1 MIVSWELF
9 KIPMKTDVPNQ
20 NTYVNASASAKPCIL
35 QMYSGRTFFFF
46 YKIWCIYCVP
56 NIDGLVQE
64 RRNSSGLAM
73 ELCLS
78 FINP

>member
-9 KIPMKTDVPNQ
+9 KFQSKLIANQ

-35 QMYSGRTFFFF
+35 QMHSGCTLFFF
-46 YKIWCIYCVP
+46 YKIWCFYCAP

-64 RRNSSGLAM
+64 GLNSSGLAM
-73 ELCLS
+73 ELCIS
-78 FINP
+78 CINP